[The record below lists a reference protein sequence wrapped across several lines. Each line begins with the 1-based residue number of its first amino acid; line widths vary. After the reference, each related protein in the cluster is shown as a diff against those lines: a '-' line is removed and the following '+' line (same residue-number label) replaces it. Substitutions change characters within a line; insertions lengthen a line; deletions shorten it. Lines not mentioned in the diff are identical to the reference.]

1 MFFGAVIES
10 LWLNAMAIFV
20 WSAMSGRITA
30 IEPQARHANRFNLHI
45 DDKFVMGLSSII
57 AAKLRVGQTLS
68 DADLAALERAEAYET
83 AHEQALRY
91 LEPRPRSSAE
101 LKQQLRKK
109 KAADAVID
117 QVIARLTEA
126 GLLDDEAFAKY
137 WVENRETFR
146 PRAGRALRFEM
157 KRKGLSSATIA
168 EAIGTLDESDSAYR
182 AGLARAKRWSDL
194 DRQTFLEKLTAFLV
208 RRGFGYAVAK
218 TAAVRLWDERDAETS
233 EE

>member
-1 MFFGAVIES
+1 
-10 LWLNAMAIFV
+10 
-20 WSAMSGRITA
+20 MSGRITA

-45 DDKFVMGLSSII
+45 DDRFAMGLSSII

-68 DADLAALERAEAYET
+68 DADLAALEREEAYET

-91 LEPRPRSSAE
+91 LEPRPRSRAE

-109 KAADAVID
+109 QVADDVID
-117 QVIARLTEA
+117 QVVARLTEA

-157 KRKGLSSATIA
+157 KRKGLSDAAIKQ
-168 EAIGTLDESDSAYR
+168 AIGSIDESESAYR
-182 AGLARAKRWSDL
+182 AGAARAPRWREL
-194 DRQTFLEKLTAFLV
+194 ERREFMEKLGAFLV
-208 RRGFGYAVAK
+208 RRGFSYEVAK
-218 TAAVRLWDERDAETS
+218 DAAKRLWDETQQES
-233 EE
+233 